1 MPLITLT
8 AAGVALFYKYIK
20 ESMDDVLHQTFVIN
34 LRASGVNEN
43 IILRKH
49 VIPNALRPLISVA
62 GVELGILLGGALIT
76 EVIFSLPGMGRLTVD
91 SIFSRDYPLV
101 IGCVF
106 TAGAV
111 MILANFLADIIKLK
125 IDKRLIKGI
134 LN

>member
-1 MPLITLT
+1 
-8 AAGVALFYKYIK
+8 
-20 ESMDDVLHQTFVIN
+20 
-34 LRASGVNEN
+34 
-43 IILRKH
+43 
-49 VIPNALRPLISVA
+49 
-62 GVELGILLGGALIT
+62 
-76 EVIFSLPGMGRLTVD
+76 MGRLTVD

-111 MILANFLADIIKLK
+111 MILANLLADIIKLK